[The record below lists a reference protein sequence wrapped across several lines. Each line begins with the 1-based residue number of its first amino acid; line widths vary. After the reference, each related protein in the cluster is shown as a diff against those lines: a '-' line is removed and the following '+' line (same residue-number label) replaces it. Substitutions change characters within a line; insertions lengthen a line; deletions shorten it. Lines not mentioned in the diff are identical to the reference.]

1 MIEKIE
7 KIEKVFKILFLF
19 GIGLVITSFFF
30 EWYYYA
36 YNINGISTIWSF
48 NIIAGWTCLTNN
60 SENYPGIVE
69 IDFMFLLLY
78 IFIIFLIVS
87 IFVYI
92 LFEHQ
97 LFNKSDFYRK
107 LKNLNYIF
115 PIYLVLNFGLLMY
128 FLYSLFQ
135 ANLYFPFLKLYII
148 PENSETLYSLGPG
161 YVLHTIS
168 FIFMF
173 PFSIK
178 LIQIPR
184 KFKLKDSKIEND
196 GLVEKHSK
204 RIDFEKI
211 IAKEKLKTDTKF
223 MQFYNDRH
231 QPGRVNLDEIQLEG
245 DP

>member
-48 NIIAGWTCLTNN
+48 NIVVGWICLTNN

-69 IDFMFLLLY
+69 IDLMFLLLY
-78 IFIIFLIVS
+78 IFIIFLTVS
-87 IFVYI
+87 IFIYI
-92 LFEHQ
+92 SLEQQ
-97 LFNKSDFYRK
+97 LINKSDFYRK
-107 LKNLNYIF
+107 VKNLNYIF
-115 PIYLVLNFGLLMY
+115 PIYLVFNFGLLMF
-128 FLYSLFQ
+128 FLYNLFQ
-135 ANLYFPFLKLYII
+135 ANLYFPFLKLHII
-148 PENSETLYSLGPG
+148 TEKSETLYSLGPG
-161 YVLHTIS
+161 YVLHIIS

-178 LIQIPR
+178 LLQIPR
-184 KFKLKDSKIEND
+184 KFKLKDFKIEND
-196 GLVEKHSK
+196 SLIEKHSK
-204 RIDFEKI
+204 NIDFEKI
-211 IAKEKLKTDTKF
+211 IAKEKIKTATKF
-223 MQFYNDRH
+223 TQFHNDRY
-231 QPGRVNLDEIQLEG
+231 QSERINLDEIKLEG